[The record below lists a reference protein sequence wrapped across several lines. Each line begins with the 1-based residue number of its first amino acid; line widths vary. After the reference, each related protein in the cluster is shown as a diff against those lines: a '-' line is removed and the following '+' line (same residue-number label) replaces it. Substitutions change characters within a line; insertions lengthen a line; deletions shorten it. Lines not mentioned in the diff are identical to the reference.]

1 MSVDWEFYETVG
13 GLRKESISL
22 CGGFIRVGSFL
33 GIRKDRGRKAQGT
46 DITLRGGPTGE
57 FSRGLV
63 CRGLAKALET
73 GIFLY
78 RGPVKYHGVSVHR
91 ELLRD
96 S

>member
-46 DITLRGGPTGE
+46 DITLRGGHTGE
-57 FSRGLV
+57 FGRGLV
-63 CRGLAKALET
+63 YRGLEKALET
-73 GIFLY
+73 GTFFHK
-78 RGPVKYHGVSVHR
+78 GPVNP
-91 ELLRD
+91 
-96 S
+96 

>member
-1 MSVDWEFYETVG
+1 LEGSGKGASFFAGALLG
-13 GLRKESISL
+13 GP
-22 CGGFIRVGSFL
+22 FL
-33 GIRKDRGRKAQGT
+33 GIRKDRGRRAQWT
-46 DITLRGGPTGE
+46 DIILRGGPAGE
-57 FSRGLV
+57 FSRELVYRGLV
-63 CRGLAKALET
+63 KALET